1 MTTPAITAATA
12 ATTAANAAITAANAA
27 ISASRLQSPG
37 GADPAGSVPPREPVD
52 TVAALAPVLQQ
63 LRQAWQSR
71 KPDLAQRRDDLQR
84 LRATLKRRLP
94 EMADVV
100 AADFGHRS
108 RDESLLADG
117 LTVLTAIDHLLG
129 NLRRWTRPRN
139 VGAGWRLWPA
149 RAQLRHVP
157 LGVVGVISP
166 WNYPV
171 NLALIPL
178 ATAIAAGNHVFLK
191 PSEHT
196 PQTTRFLRELLAEVF
211 PAGRVAV
218 AEGGAEIAAAFAALP
233 FDHLVFTGSTA
244 VGRKVMAA
252 AAQNLTPL
260 TLELGGKSPAIV
272 CDDYPIA
279 RAAARLA
286 TGKWFNA
293 GQTCIAPDYVLLV
306 GHSRRDEL
314 VQALRGEVA
323 ARYGDLSGAADDYT
337 RIVNQGQF
345 ERLQGWL
352 DEARERGCEIVALA
366 GGHDPARRLFAP
378 VLVLDPPD
386 DIALMREEIFGPVLP
401 VRTVD
406 TLQQAIDHINRRPR
420 PLALYPFSHDRRQV
434 EAILHA
440 TVAGGV
446 TVNDALLHFAA
457 ENLPFGGV
465 GASGMGAYH
474 GRAGFDAMTKAV
486 PVLWQARRSATDLL
500 RPPYPRIR
508 RLVDLLLR

>member
-1 MTTPAITAATA
+1 MPEPNVPPATA
-12 ATTAANAAITAANAA
+12 DAAAA
-27 ISASRLQSPG
+27 
-37 GADPAGSVPPREPVD
+37 AGLEP
-52 TVAALAPVLQQ
+52 TLAC
-63 LRQAWQSR
+63 LRDAWQAQR
-71 KPDLAQRRDDLQR
+71 PDHAQRRDDLRR
-84 LRATLKRRLP
+84 LRAALKAQLP
-94 EMADVV
+94 RMADAI

-108 RDESLLADG
+108 RHESLLADG
-117 LTVLTAIDHLLG
+117 MTVLAAIDHLLRH
-129 NLRRWTRPRN
+129 LRGWMRPRR

-149 RAQLRHVP
+149 RAQLRQVP

-196 PQTTRFLRELLAEVF
+196 PRTAAFLRELLAEVF
-211 PAGRVAV
+211 PPDRVAV
-218 AEGGAEIAAAFAALP
+218 AEGGAEVAAAFAALP
-233 FDHLVFTGSTA
+233 LDHLVFTGSTT

-252 AAQNLTPL
+252 AAPNLTPL

-272 CDDYPIA
+272 CADYPLE

-306 GHSRRDEL
+306 GRGRRDAL
-314 VQALRGEVA
+314 VDALRAQVA
-323 ARYGDLSGAADDYT
+323 ARYGSLDGAAPDWT
-337 RIVNQGQF
+337 RIVNDAQF
-345 ERLQGWL
+345 ARLQSGL
-352 DEARERGCEIVALA
+352 DEARARGCEVLPLA
-366 GGHDPARRLFAP
+366 AGHDPARRLFAP

-401 VRTVD
+401 LVCVD
-406 TLQQAIDHINRRPR
+406 TLEQAIAFVAARER
-420 PLALYPFSHDRRQV
+420 PLALYPFSHDRAAV
-434 EAILHA
+434 EAILA
-440 TVAGGV
+440 GTVAGGV
-446 TVNDALLHFAA
+446 TVNDTLLHFAA

-474 GRAGFDAMTKAV
+474 GRAGFDAMSKAL
-486 PVLWQARRSATDLL
+486 PVLWQPRRSATDLL
-500 RPPYPRIR
+500 RPPYARIGK
-508 RLVDLLLR
+508 LIGWLLR